1 MKTKNGQKIVAALT
15 HYGPVSYFEDTACI
29 YFSSYAF
36 YIVNSL
42 DTHYIIHRPL
52 LAIICIFLA
61 FIGDSMLQHFTD
73 TPIAYC
79 YFQVLS
85 SVTEYS
91 E

>member
-1 MKTKNGQKIVAALT
+1 V
-15 HYGPVSYFEDTACI
+15 
-29 YFSSYAF
+29 F
-36 YIVNSL
+36 YIVNPL

-52 LAIICIFLA
+52 LAIICIFLV
-61 FIGDSMLQHFTD
+61 FIGGSRLQHFTD

-85 SVTEYS
+85 SVIEYS